1 MRIIQ
6 IIDSLDAG
14 GAERMAVGYANA
26 LANEIKFSALVA
38 TRKEGNLRNQIN
50 DNVSYLFLNK
60 KRAIDFS
67 ALLKLRN
74 YVRKNKIEIVHA
86 HSTSF
91 FTAFLLKLICPTIKL
106 IWHDHYGD
114 SDFLSK
120 RRTLILR
127 LLIPFFSGIIV
138 VNQKLMMWSEQ
149 KLKASNVILLAN
161 FPSHSKE
168 VVSETILNGI
178 ENKRILLLA
187 NLRTQKNHFF
197 LLEVAKKLKIS
208 HPEWTFHLVGKDF
221 YDSYSQQIKELI
233 STFELE
239 KSVFLYGSKQD
250 VQNILRQTTIGIL
263 TSKSEGLPVSLLEY
277 AQHKLPV
284 VTTNVGEIVQLV
296 KNGENGFIVE
306 AQETQLFIDS
316 LVKLIEDDY
325 LRSNFGQ
332 ALFDKVS
339 KTNSGKAVIKQYLNW
354 IQNSC
359 K

>member
-1 MRIIQ
+1 
-6 IIDSLDAG
+6 
-14 GAERMAVGYANA
+14 
-26 LANEIKFSALVA
+26 
-38 TRKEGNLRNQIN
+38 
-50 DNVSYLFLNK
+50 
-60 KRAIDFS
+60 
-67 ALLKLRN
+67 
-74 YVRKNKIEIVHA
+74 
-86 HSTSF
+86 
-91 FTAFLLKLICPTIKL
+91 
-106 IWHDHYGD
+106 
-114 SDFLSK
+114 
-120 RRTLILR
+120 
-127 LLIPFFSGIIV
+127 
-138 VNQKLMMWSEQ
+138 MWSEQ

-161 FPSHSKE
+161 FQSHSKE

-187 NLRTQKNHFF
+187 NLRTQKNHLC

-221 YDSYSQQIKELI
+221 YDSYSKQIKELI

-250 VQNILRQTTIGIL
+250 VQYILRQTTIGIL

-277 AQHKLPV
+277 AHHKLPV
-284 VTTNVGEIVQLV
+284 VTTNVGEIAQLV

-306 AQETQLFIDS
+306 AEETQLFIDS

-332 ALFDKVS
+332 ALFDAVS
-339 KTNSGKAVIKQYLNW
+339 KTNSEKAVIKQYLNW